1 MFKILS
7 LDGGGSWAIIQLLTL
22 KDRYGNINGHE
33 LLRKFDLVIA
43 NSGGS
48 IVLAALAENYT
59 IDNAISLFKDKENR
73 DRIFHKNSF
82 SDRFFPVDYLRLLGL
97 GFGPKY
103 SAKKKKEAF
112 EYLFPE
118 IDKVQMSDLP
128 ELIGKNTLKLVV
140 CTYDALNNRAKFF
153 KSYAISEH
161 GYDSVKLTQAIN
173 GSSNAPVQYFDF
185 PARFK
190 AKESDIFYELWDGA
204 LGGFNNPVLS
214 GIIEAYKLGIDL
226 KDVKVV
232 SLGTS
237 NSLMS
242 SHDKKNFW
250 EWKQVAQQFRRKKLS
265 FSKLKPQFKFF
276 TATVLNQAKTI
287 LYQPPDTANY
297 IAMMF
302 LQATTGLAVDD
313 SIIRLSPL
321 IHFDSNTPKDFISLI
336 EKLYLLDMDVTKE
349 EDVNLLLACFD
360 AWKTGKLYN
369 QPIEFKVERTNDLH
383 FLQGDKWYQ
392 DGMDRWV
399 NWETRV

>member
-1 MFKILS
+1 MYKILS

-22 KDRYGNINGHE
+22 KDRYGNINGHF
-33 LLRKFDLVIA
+33 LLKYFDLVIA

-59 IDNAISLFKDKENR
+59 LDEAIALFKLKENR
-73 DRIFHKNSF
+73 TRIFHKNSF
-82 SDRFFPVDYLRLLGL
+82 ADRFFPVDYLRFLGM

-103 SAKKKKEAF
+103 SSKKKKEAF
-112 EYLFPE
+112 KHLFPK
-118 IDKVQMSDLP
+118 IDKLQMSALP
-128 ELIGKNTLKLVV
+128 LAIGKESLKLVV

-153 KSYAISEH
+153 KSYVNGSH

-185 PARFK
+185 PVRFK
-190 AKESDIFYELWDGA
+190 AKESEIFYELWDGA

-214 GIIEAYKLGIDL
+214 GIIEAYKLGVEL
-226 KDVKVV
+226 KEIQVI

-242 SHDKKNFW
+242 LHDKNKFW
-250 EWKQVAQQFRRKKLS
+250 EWKFAAQQYRRKKLYVH
-265 FSKLKPQFKFF
+265 KLGKQFNFF
-276 TATVLNQAKTI
+276 KATVFNQAKTI

-302 LQATTGLAVDD
+302 LRAATRLPAND

-321 IHFDSNTPKDFISLI
+321 IHFDSQTAPETIPLI
-336 EKLYLLDMDVTKE
+336 EKLYQLDMDVIKDE
-349 EDVNLLLACFD
+349 EVATLLECFQ
-360 AWKTGKLYN
+360 AWKVGNIYN
-369 QPIEFKVERTNDLH
+369 QPIEFKVERNNDLRCIE
-383 FLQGDKWYQ
+383 GDKTYK
-392 DGMDRWV
+392 DGMERWRK
-399 NWETRV
+399 WESAS